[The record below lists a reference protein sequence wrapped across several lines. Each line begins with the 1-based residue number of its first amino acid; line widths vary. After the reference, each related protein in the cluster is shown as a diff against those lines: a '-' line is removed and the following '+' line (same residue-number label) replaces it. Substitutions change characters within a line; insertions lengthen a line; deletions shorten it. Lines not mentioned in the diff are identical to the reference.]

1 MVHYNRERRQ
11 KYVTME
17 TKSRDLRADRGLRV
31 RVVGFFCEFHL
42 GEQVLFVLLEAAD
55 EAWGLRASRLSF
67 RCYYYYITFDHESS
81 VIYLDDTMEAVSLG
95 QEVSVGR
102 GLGGRS

>member
-1 MVHYNRERRQ
+1 
-11 KYVTME
+11 ME
-17 TKSRDLRADRGLRV
+17 TKSRDLREDRGLRV

-42 GEQVLFVLLEAAD
+42 GEQVLPVLLEAAD

-81 VIYLDDTMEAVSLG
+81 TIDVNNTMEAI
-95 QEVSVGR
+95 
-102 GLGGRS
+102 